1 VSPLRL
7 SVLLGLALVAVEAEA
22 WARVGGGEGFG
33 GGGGGSSGGGSSGG
47 GEGMLAEGLL
57 RLLLWLLWHHPAIGV
72 PLTLVV
78 IAFVIFRG
86 RSGRRDSRRTVH
98 HHRDAPVQRA
108 VRPPRPPPA
117 PSFEALRARDPGLS
131 ELLLIT
137 WSQQV
142 YSLVLRSSAKGDWA
156 PLRPYLSPE
165 LEETLRSKPPDA
177 LDEVLIG
184 ATRIVG
190 AGLRGDRAEVV
201 LEFESNLVRGQGDSA
216 LRLYRRERWTLR
228 KDADALSPGPDKMLR
243 LVCPSCGNPAETDDA
258 GACQSCGAVRRDGRL
273 QWQVEARE
281 LVEERPV
288 RPVALTLGGGV
299 EVGTDLPT
307 VYAKDLP
314 EARAALGRRHPE
326 LRPAEVIETF
336 TAIFLRVQRAWASG
350 RWEDARPNLTDPLFS
365 AHRLQLAQ
373 HAAQGLKNH
382 VEDVSVL
389 NVTVV
394 KITHDPY
401 YESITARIEARMR
414 DWTTNAQGRVVGG
427 SETKPRIFSEYWT
440 FVRAQGQPFTEPN
453 PEQCPSCSAPLDRVN
468 EGGVCG
474 YCGTK
479 LSAAERAWVLGAITQ
494 DETYSG

>member
-1 VSPLRL
+1 H
-7 SVLLGLALVAVEAEA
+7 LL
-22 WARVGGGEGFG
+22 
-33 GGGGGSSGGGSSGG
+33 
-47 GEGMLAEGLL
+47 
-57 RLLLWLLWHHPAIGV
+57 
-72 PLTLVV
+72 
-78 IAFVIFRG
+78 
-86 RSGRRDSRRTVH
+86 
-98 HHRDAPVQRA
+98 
-108 VRPPRPPPA
+108 
-117 PSFEALRARDPGLS
+117 
-131 ELLLIT
+131 
-137 WSQQV
+137 
-142 YSLVLRSSAKGDWA
+142 
-156 PLRPYLSPE
+156 
-165 LEETLRSKPPDA
+165 
-177 LDEVLIG
+177 
-184 ATRIVG
+184 
-190 AGLRGDRAEVV
+190 RAEVV
-201 LEFESNLVRGQGDSA
+201 LEFEANLVRGQGDA
-216 LRLYRRERWTLR
+216 AMRIYRRERWTFR
-228 KDADALSPGPDKMLR
+228 KDADAVSPGPEKMLR
-243 LVCPSCGNPAETDDA
+243 LVCPACGNPAETDDA
-258 GACQSCGAVRRDGRL
+258 GACQSCGAIRRDGRL
-273 QWQVEARE
+273 QWQLEARE
-281 LVEERPV
+281 VVEERPV

-336 TAIFLRVQRAWASG
+336 TAIFLRVQRAWATG
-350 RWEDARPNLTDPLFS
+350 RWEDARPHLTDPLFS

-414 DWTTNAQGRVVGG
+414 DWTTNAAGRVVGG
-427 SETKPRIFSEYWT
+427 SEAKPRIFSEYWT

-453 PEQCPSCSAPLDRVN
+453 PELCPSCSAPLDRVN

-494 DETYSG
+494 DETYTG